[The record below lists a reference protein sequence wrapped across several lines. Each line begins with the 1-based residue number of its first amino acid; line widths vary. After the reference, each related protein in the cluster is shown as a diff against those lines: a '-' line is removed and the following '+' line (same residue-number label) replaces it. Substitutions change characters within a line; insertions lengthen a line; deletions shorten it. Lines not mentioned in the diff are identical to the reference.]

1 MTTVGEWWMWVA
13 FFAFVIVAIVV
24 DLVVL
29 RAQGAHK
36 VSVKEAAGWSLI
48 WVLLALVF
56 CAGLWWYLRDSFGPQ
71 VAAQKASEFLTGYL
85 IEKSLSVDNIFVFLM
100 IFTYFAVPLEFQKRV
115 IIIGVI
121 GAIVLRAVMILLGA
135 VLIAKFHWILYLFGL
150 FLLITGGKMLWFADE
165 APDLEQNPIL
175 RWMRRHLPLSRDFQG
190 EQFSYFR
197 DGKRWLTPLFVV
209 VVLIAVTDIIF
220 AVDSIP
226 AIFAITEDPFIVMT
240 ANIFAILGLRA
251 LYFLLADMKER
262 FHLLTYGLALV
273 LIFVGTKMLVVD
285 FFKIPAFMSLGIV
298 VSILVT
304 SVLISMMS
312 PPKVMAP
319 AADAPGSD
327 SGPTAAP
334 LPNPDR
340 H

>member
-1 MTTVGEWWMWVA
+1 MTTVGEWWMWAA
-13 FFAFVIVAIVV
+13 FFVFVMVAIIV

-36 VSVKEAAGWSLI
+36 VSVKEAAIWSLI
-48 WVLLALVF
+48 WVALALIF
-56 CAGLWWYLRDSFGPQ
+56 CAGLWWYLSGVAGPQ
-71 VAAQKASEFLTGYL
+71 VATQKASEFLTGYL

-100 IFTYFAVPLEFQKRV
+100 IFTYFAVPIEFQKRV
-115 IIIGVI
+115 IIIGVV
-121 GAIVLRAVMILLGA
+121 GAIVLRAIMILLGA
-135 VLIAKFHWILYLFGL
+135 VLISKFHWILYLFGL
-150 FLLITGGKMLWFADE
+150 FLLVTGAKMLWFADE

-175 RWMRRHLPLSRDFQG
+175 RWMRKRLPLSRDFQG
-190 EQFSYFR
+190 EQFSYVR

-209 VVLIAVTDIIF
+209 VVLIGVTDIIF

-273 LIFVGTKMLVVD
+273 LIFVGTKMLIVD
-285 FFKIPAFMSLGIV
+285 FFKIPAFVSLGIV
-298 VSILVT
+298 VSILTT
-304 SVLISMMS
+304 SILISMMS

-319 AADAPGSD
+319 GPNAPGPAP
-327 SGPTAAP
+327 GPDP